1 VALFEFLAGATGAR
15 IVAAHFFLRAD
26 DLLHGLR
33 VAASS
38 HARLFQF
45 APLAAHEGFFQIIGG
60 GRYEARRTMSV
71 SPTTRL
77 RW

>member
-1 VALFEFLAGATGAR
+1 MELDTRRLSPHDLLRLSPVALFEFPAGATGAR

-45 APLAAHEGFFQIIGG
+45 AALAAHEGFF
-60 GRYEARRTMSV
+60 
-71 SPTTRL
+71 
-77 RW
+77 